1 MERAITLFAREGF
14 LLSHIKINSRGKA
27 SKVPQKHNKSMGNES
42 STLLGFS
49 DANWGAPTK
58 SYTKSITHAG
68 DLVISKM
75 WERAQNL
82 TTKRHVVRRDLD
94 EESEDECALIC

>member
-1 MERAITLFAREGF
+1 
-14 LLSHIKINSRGKA
+14 GKA
-27 SKVPQKHNKSMGNES
+27 SKAPQKHNKSTGNES
-42 STLLGFS
+42 SALLAFS

-58 SYTKSITHAG
+58 LYIKSITHAG

-82 TTKRHVVRRDLD
+82 TTKRHGV
-94 EESEDECALIC
+94 